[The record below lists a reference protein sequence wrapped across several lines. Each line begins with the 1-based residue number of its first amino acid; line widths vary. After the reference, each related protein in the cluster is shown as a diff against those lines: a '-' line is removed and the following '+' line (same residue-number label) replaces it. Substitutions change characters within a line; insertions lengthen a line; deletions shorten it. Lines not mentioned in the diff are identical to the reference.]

1 MSDTAGVTHLF
12 DEATAKPALLHDE
25 QPADPLTAQIAV
37 IQRWRKI
44 LSVRW
49 LVFIA
54 LIGALG
60 VWGYSTIDPTP
71 WRFGVSCAYS
81 VLVLM
86 PTFWLYHQRSE

>member
-1 MSDTAGVTHLF
+1 MTDANVVEF
-12 DEATAKPALLHDE
+12 E
-25 QPADPLTAQIAV
+25 QPGPGKGIAPADPPDHLTAQITV
-37 IQRWRKI
+37 IQRWRRI

-54 LIGALG
+54 LTGALA

-71 WRFGVSCAYS
+71 WRFGVAVGYS

>member
-1 MSDTAGVTHLF
+1 MTDQAGVTQLF
-12 DEATAKPALLHDE
+12 EQTTA
-25 QPADPLTAQIAV
+25 QPADSADLTPQIML

-54 LIGALG
+54 LTGALAI
-60 VWGYSTIDPTP
+60 WGYSTIDPTP

-81 VLVLM
+81 ILVLM
-86 PTFWLYHQRSE
+86 PTFWLYYVRSE